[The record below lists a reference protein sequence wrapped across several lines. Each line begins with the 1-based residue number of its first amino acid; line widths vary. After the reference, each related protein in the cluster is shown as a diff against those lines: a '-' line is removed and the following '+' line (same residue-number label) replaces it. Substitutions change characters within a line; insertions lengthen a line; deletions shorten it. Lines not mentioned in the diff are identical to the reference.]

1 MDETIQLDET
11 MRIRHIDAKNWTVE
25 VLKECEAKD
34 KTKYTE
40 WRQANGNGFGPF
52 LRTPTQAVTWLL
64 DYEFGKSGFQG
75 DLKLAVA
82 EFQHIADDLEHA
94 VERAVRHG

>member
-1 MDETIQLDET
+1 MDEIIQLDENT
-11 MRIRHIDAKNWTVE
+11 RIAHIDALNWTVQE
-25 VLKECEAKD
+25 LRHEPKGD
-34 KTKYTE
+34 R
-40 WRQANGNGFGPF
+40 WRQANGDGFGPF
-52 LRTPTQAVTWLL
+52 CRSAASAVAWLL

-82 EFQHIADDLEHA
+82 EYQHIADDLKHA